1 MSVFVCSKCSSENER
16 DAKFCSLC
24 GTEIGTISSARTP
37 LATSIRRY
45 DVDAIRVIALGLLI
59 VYHIAVAFQPWGADL
74 VMFVENEQSLE
85 WVWVLMMVINIWR
98 IPILFVVSGMGA
110 RFAMERRD
118 WSNLLSDRSL
128 RIFVPLLFGMF
139 FIVPLN
145 FIIFNYYYKKEQ
157 FYFPHP
163 GHLWFL
169 LFIFF
174 YVLIFCALFNYFK
187 KHPENMF
194 YRFIKSVINKPL
206 GLIPVFTLP
215 IVVEAILI
223 QPREYPVFALTL
235 HGFILG
241 MICFFSGFVLVSLK
255 ENFWIA
261 VRKIKLITLGL
272 AFSLYL
278 LRSYNVIITESDFIS
293 STLVVNVLTGFESAN
308 WMLAAFGFGA
318 AFLNKPSKSLAYLSS
333 AVYPVYIVHLPVQML
348 CSSLVFQLEI
358 PAIFKLGIVLFGTF
372 ALSFAIYEIIKRIK
386 WIRFLF
392 GMKIKSTA

>member
-1 MSVFVCSKCSSENER
+1 MSIVVCSKCSSENER

-24 GTEIGTISSARTP
+24 GTEIGTISSAKTP

-139 FIVPLN
+139 FIVPFN

-169 LFIFF
+169 LLS
-174 YVLIFCALFNYFK
+174 LI
-187 KHPENMF
+187 H
-194 YRFIKSVINKPL
+194 
-206 GLIPVFTLP
+206 IPS
-215 IVVEAILI
+215 
-223 QPREYPVFALTL
+223 PR
-235 HGFILG
+235 
-241 MICFFSGFVLVSLK
+241 
-255 ENFWIA
+255 
-261 VRKIKLITLGL
+261 
-272 AFSLYL
+272 
-278 LRSYNVIITESDFIS
+278 D
-293 STLVVNVLTGFESAN
+293 
-308 WMLAAFGFGA
+308 
-318 AFLNKPSKSLAYLSS
+318 
-333 AVYPVYIVHLPVQML
+333 
-348 CSSLVFQLEI
+348 
-358 PAIFKLGIVLFGTF
+358 
-372 ALSFAIYEIIKRIK
+372 
-386 WIRFLF
+386 
-392 GMKIKSTA
+392 

>member
-1 MSVFVCSKCSSENER
+1 MSVVVCSKCSSENER

-24 GTEIGTISSARTP
+24 GTEIPTISSAKTP

-139 FIVPLN
+139 FIVPFN

-157 FYFPHP
+157 FYLPHP

-187 KHPENMF
+187 KTHPITMLTSCQHF
-194 YRFIKSVINKPL
+194 YTLDLEVKS
-206 GLIPVFTLP
+206 
-215 IVVEAILI
+215 
-223 QPREYPVFALTL
+223 
-235 HGFILG
+235 
-241 MICFFSGFVLVSLK
+241 K
-255 ENFWIA
+255 E
-261 VRKIKLITLGL
+261 KL
-272 AFSLYL
+272 
-278 LRSYNVIITESDFIS
+278 ED
-293 STLVVNVLTGFESAN
+293 
-308 WMLAAFGFGA
+308 
-318 AFLNKPSKSLAYLSS
+318 
-333 AVYPVYIVHLPVQML
+333 
-348 CSSLVFQLEI
+348 
-358 PAIFKLGIVLFGTF
+358 
-372 ALSFAIYEIIKRIK
+372 
-386 WIRFLF
+386 
-392 GMKIKSTA
+392 